1 MNINKIPVQGF
12 LLEGVK
18 ERKVEGIPLV
28 YANTPSRNTNYFSPE
43 SLKYGVEYFK
53 KLILLDPTYRYVLAK
68 HAEDVSEEW
77 IGLLAASVDEIWYD
91 DQEECIKANIT
102 LLPTIW
108 GHFIGWL
115 LDNDYVIGVSIRG
128 TGEPVED
135 IIEWNGKTLKVT
147 KRENF
152 KLEGF
157 DFVIYPAFITTHA
170 TSEHIKEQYNHQSSV
185 VLDGDLL
192 LSLVQEK
199 GEDYDRVCE
208 QYIKDVGDNL
218 NIDKEEILES
228 IKFRRTDMGGNENIV
243 KEKLRLEVDNLN
255 LQKDVLEK
263 AIAELNNDKE
273 TMTQVIS
280 QLEQQKQ
287 EVESQIKEAEE
298 KLKNKIKTLEEL
310 GVLSEQI
317 NKKKEEIA
325 QLEEQIKEK
334 TEELQRIQD
343 SIRIA
348 EQKKDVLTVRI
359 AGKVFDEN
367 NPPKMRVVPVSEKVS
382 NSEWSD
388 VPKNKLRKLVFLT
401 GDKKLASKVFGLIG
415 DFSDWTDLKYPV
427 YQPLK
432 SEEDDYDIDLVLNRN
447 GLATAVAFLFGRAG
461 MALDKEEKTRLIKFL
476 VDKYKQLEKEGIAQV
491 PPTLA
496 KAAKNL
502 KVLEKLEGSDEIL
515 TGIIEHAIL
524 TGMIEVEDEDGL
536 EDDTIRI
543 SEKTGKLVLANAII
557 DILSDEVK
565 EQAGVE
571 NIPVKKEDVIMYLI
585 KTAQGTPTEL
595 ADEYDLAGV
604 DDFKSNFVQKMIDA
618 EDVSDVVS
626 MVKKAIDTFIGNLV
640 ENPEDLQKLYEPVF
654 NTLLAVIDELQGTK
668 TPQQPPAGQGQG
680 QGQGQGE
687 GEQQRTRK
695 EGEEVKEQTDT
706 GNINSGEQD
715 EPDNKNIDKPSSQ
728 ENKDLEGNDAKEDEP
743 NSQDGGADIKGDASA
758 KENTPEDNNLGEDN
772 DDDLDE
778 NNNLDGNNENDN
790 NLDENNDNDLDK
802 GNENNNLD
810 KNNEEDIMLIQD
822 LKELLESN
830 FEGVRIESEEDIRT
844 VIAKLITDYA
854 DVHAQYNK
862 LQFERVREQ
871 KISELLELGIDK
883 DMLEEELDGIE
894 DIEELETI
902 CDKLKS
908 MLTKVKE
915 QTQRSRLLPGLDVQG
930 KGVSV
935 INKTEEPVK
944 DPFGSLL
951 ENI

>member
-77 IGLLAASVDEIWYD
+77 IGLLAASIDEIWYD
-91 DQEECIKANIT
+91 EQEECIKANIT

-115 LDNDYVIGVSIRG
+115 LDNDYVIGVSVRG
-128 TGEPVED
+128 TGQPVED
-135 IIEWNGKTLKVT
+135 IVEWNGKTLKVT

-170 TSEHIKEQYNHQSSV
+170 TSEHIKEQYNHQSSTL
-185 VLDGDLL
+185 LDDDLL
-192 LSLVQEK
+192 LSLIQEK

-208 QYIKDVGDNL
+208 QYIKDIGGTL
-218 NIDKEEILES
+218 NIDKDKILES

-263 AIAELNNDKE
+263 AIAELENDKE
-273 TMTQVIS
+273 AMAQVIS

-298 KLKNKIKTLEEL
+298 KLKNKLKTLEEL
-310 GVLSEQI
+310 GVLGKEI
-317 NKKKEEIA
+317 NKKKEEIT

-343 SIRIA
+343 SIKIA

-367 NPPKMRVVPVSEKVS
+367 NPPKIRVVPVSEKVS

-461 MALDKEEKTRLIKFL
+461 MALDKEEKTQLIKFL

-496 KAAKNL
+496 KAAKNA
-502 KVLEKLEGSDEIL
+502 KILEKLEGTDDIL

-524 TGMIEVEDEDGL
+524 TGMIEIENEDGL
-536 EDDTIRI
+536 EDDIIRI
-543 SEKTGKLVLANAII
+543 SEKAGKLALANAIV

-565 EQAGVE
+565 EQTGVE

-618 EDVSDVVS
+618 EDVSDVVG
-626 MVKKAIDTFIGNLV
+626 MIKKAIDTFISNLV
-640 ENPEDLQKLYEPVF
+640 ENPEDLQRLYEPVF
-654 NTLLAVIDELQGTK
+654 NTLLTIIDELQGAK
-668 TPQQPPAGQGQG
+668 TSQQPPAGQGQG
-680 QGQGQGE
+680 QGQSQGQGE
-687 GEQQRTRK
+687 GQGGGEQQRTRK

-715 EPDNKNIDKPSSQ
+715 EPDNKNIDEPDNKNIDEPSSQ
-728 ENKDLEGNDAKEDEP
+728 ENEGLEGNDTKEDEP
-743 NSQDGGADIKGDASA
+743 DFQDNDTDTEGDVSA
-758 KENTPEDNNLGEDN
+758 EGDTPENNDN
-772 DDDLDE
+772 D
-778 NNNLDGNNENDN
+778 
-790 NLDENNDNDLDK
+790 NLDENNDND
-802 GNENNNLD
+802 NNLD

-854 DVHAQYNK
+854 DVHTQYNK
-862 LQFERVREQ
+862 LQFERIKEQ

-883 DMLEEELDGIE
+883 DTLEEELEGIE
-894 DIEELETI
+894 DVEELETI
-902 CDKLKS
+902 CDKLKN

-915 QTQRSRLLPGLDVQG
+915 QTQRSRLLPDLDIQG

-935 INKTEEPVK
+935 INKTEEPSK
-944 DPFGSLL
+944 DTFGNLL

>member
-77 IGLLAASVDEIWYD
+77 IGLLAASIDEIWYD
-91 DQEECIKANIT
+91 EQEECIKANIT

-115 LDNDYVIGVSIRG
+115 LDNDYVIGVSVRG
-128 TGEPVED
+128 TGEPIED
-135 IIEWNGKTLKVT
+135 IIEWNGKPLKVT

-170 TSEHIKEQYNHQSSV
+170 TSEHIKEQYNHQSG
-185 VLDGDLL
+185 VLLDDDLL

-208 QYIKDVGDNL
+208 QYIKDVKDNL
-218 NIDKEEILES
+218 SIDEKKILES
-228 IKFRRTDMGGNENIV
+228 IKFRRTDMGGNENII

-263 AIAELNNDKE
+263 AIAELENDKE
-273 TMTQVIS
+273 AMTQVIS

-298 KLKNKIKTLEEL
+298 KLKNKLKTLEEL

-343 SIRIA
+343 SIKIA

-367 NPPKMRVVPVSEKVS
+367 NPPKIRVVPVSEKIS

-461 MALDKEEKTRLIKFL
+461 MALSKEEKTQLIKFL

-496 KAAKNL
+496 KAAKNA
-502 KVLEKLEGSDEIL
+502 KILEKLEGSDDIL

-524 TGMIEVEDEDGL
+524 TGMIEIENEDGL
-536 EDDTIRI
+536 EDDIIRI
-543 SEKTGKLVLANAII
+543 SEKAGKLALANAIV

-565 EQAGVE
+565 EQTGVE

-604 DDFKSNFVQKMIDA
+604 DDFKSNFVQRMIDA
-618 EDVSDVVS
+618 EDVSDVVA
-626 MVKKAIDTFIGNLV
+626 MIKKAIDTFISNLV

-668 TPQQPPAGQGQG
+668 ASQQPPAGQGQG
-680 QGQGQGE
+680 QGQGEGQGQGQGQGE
-687 GEQQRTRK
+687 GKQQRTRK

-706 GNINSGEQD
+706 GNIDSGEQD
-715 EPDNKNIDKPSSQ
+715 EPSDENIDEPSSQ
-728 ENKDLEGNDAKEDEP
+728 ENEDPEGNNTKEDEP
-743 NSQDGGADIKGDASA
+743 DFQDNDTEEDASA
-758 KENTPEDNNLGEDN
+758 EGSTPE
-772 DDDLDE
+772 
-778 NNNLDGNNENDN
+778 NNENN
-790 NLDENNDNDLDK
+790 NLDENND
-802 GNENNNLD
+802 NNLD

-830 FEGVRIESEEDIRT
+830 FEGVKIESEEDIKT

-854 DVHAQYNK
+854 DVHTQYNK
-862 LQFERVREQ
+862 LQFERIKEQ

-883 DMLEEELDGIE
+883 DTLEEELEGIE
-894 DIEELETI
+894 DVEELETI
-902 CDKLKS
+902 CDKLKN

-915 QTQRSRLLPGLDVQG
+915 QTQRSRLLPDLDIQG

-935 INKTEEPVK
+935 INKTEEPAK
-944 DPFGSLL
+944 DTFGNLL